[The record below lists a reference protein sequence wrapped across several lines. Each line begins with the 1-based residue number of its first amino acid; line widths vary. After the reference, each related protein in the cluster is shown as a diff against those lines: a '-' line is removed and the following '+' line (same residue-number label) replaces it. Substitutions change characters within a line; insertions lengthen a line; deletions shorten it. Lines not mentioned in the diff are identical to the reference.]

1 MNTSDS
7 STSTPHT
14 PIPLLPLPPPT
25 KKIRIKR
32 KNFDS
37 DDTESL
43 FSTVTNPTPE
53 NNSDIIQIKPMDEDM
68 ITLLDIIGCPRK
80 EKKIMSQLGYL
91 STIQHTLLAKDKLKR
106 EKKLGIGTRALLLT
120 FVNWREKS
128 GINVIDE
135 YEECM
140 DDRENKQYHKST
152 MAALSAPMTKLMDSD
167 DSVCIHD
174 DSSTNQSQNSGIE
187 SHNSDSQEESY
198 GSVLDDE
205 DYGFICR
212 G

>member
-1 MNTSDS
+1 
-7 STSTPHT
+7 
-14 PIPLLPLPPPT
+14 
-25 KKIRIKR
+25 
-32 KNFDS
+32 
-37 DDTESL
+37 
-43 FSTVTNPTPE
+43 
-53 NNSDIIQIKPMDEDM
+53 
-68 ITLLDIIGCPRK
+68 
-80 EKKIMSQLGYL
+80 MSQLGYL